1 MAVYFLY
8 FIEQGSGIPID
19 RAFADE
25 IIGTMFGH
33 KQIVI
38 KPNADHEVTDM
49 FPMVLSTF
57 EQAREHP
64 WLKPLRWVFLHP
76 EAEALLQDYEHPEDN
91 VIYCIGSDQNGFG
104 GVIPGSLEADFLRVA
119 APDSNEENRTRSF
132 HAASILPLVVYDRAL
147 KLWLAS
153 RSHAEGGR
161 SGQKQR
167 LTKR

>member
-1 MAVYFLY
+1 MICFLY
-8 FIEQGSGIPID
+8 FIEPGSGIPID
-19 RAFADE
+19 RAFADQ
-25 IIGTMFGH
+25 IISTMFGH
-33 KQIVI
+33 KQVVI
-38 KPNADHEVTDM
+38 NPNADHEVLDM

-57 EQAREHP
+57 EQAYQHP

-76 EAEALLQDYEHPEDN
+76 EAEALLQDYEHPEDD

-119 APDSNEENRTRSF
+119 APDSNEEIRTRSF

-153 RSHAEGGR
+153 HASRRRGR